1 MQLKVKLNN
10 IIIFIRFDSRV
21 LFVVCYSGF
30 DFNSTFGEMKFRE
43 EETVLEIW
51 NWGNFSLFFAVC
63 FFNSGNVLCGVIISW
78 QALNL
83 VTLSV

>member
-30 DFNSTFGEMKFRE
+30 DFNSTFGEMKFRQRRE
-43 EETVLEIW
+43 SVGDLEL
-51 NWGNFSLFFAVC
+51 GEFF
-63 FFNSGNVLCGVIISW
+63 FVLCR
-78 QALNL
+78 LFL
-83 VTLSV
+83 